1 MRPEQG
7 ARHFAHSRFAP
18 GPPVDR
24 FVENYW
30 SVRWDRT
37 GRPPYRQELIPHPC
51 LNMSVESG
59 WPGEVRHGFA
69 MPAALLHG
77 LVTRRFAID
86 LSGTGRVLG
95 VRFRPGGFAALTGRS
110 AGGLRDRVVPLAQ
123 VFGTAAEVLAHQ
135 VLAEHDDERRVTLI
149 EAFLGERLPDRTPG
163 YDVVLAL
170 VTEMLEDRSLIR
182 VGQLTRRHGV
192 SERTLQRLFR
202 HYVGASPKWVLARYR
217 LHDAAERLEC
227 EPGVPIAAVAASAGY
242 FDQAHFGHEFKA
254 LLDVTPAEYAAQC
267 RDAPSASADVAAV
280 QADMR

>member
-1 MRPEQG
+1 MSVSLPRLGPWRLVRTRQPRSCRRRQAQRASCG
-7 ARHFAHSRFAP
+7 LSRAP
-18 GPPVDR
+18 GTLPIAGSPRAPPVDR

-95 VRFRPGGFAALTGRS
+95 VRFRPGGFAALTGHS

-123 VFGTAAEVLAHQ
+123 VFGAPADALASEI
-135 VLAEHDDERRVTLI
+135 LAE
-149 EAFLGERLPDRTPG
+149 
-163 YDVVLAL
+163 
-170 VTEMLEDRSLIR
+170 ED
-182 VGQLTRRHGV
+182 
-192 SERTLQRLFR
+192 
-202 HYVGASPKWVLARYR
+202 
-217 LHDAAERLEC
+217 
-227 EPGVPIAAVAASAGY
+227 
-242 FDQAHFGHEFKA
+242 
-254 LLDVTPAEYAAQC
+254 
-267 RDAPSASADVAAV
+267 
-280 QADMR
+280 